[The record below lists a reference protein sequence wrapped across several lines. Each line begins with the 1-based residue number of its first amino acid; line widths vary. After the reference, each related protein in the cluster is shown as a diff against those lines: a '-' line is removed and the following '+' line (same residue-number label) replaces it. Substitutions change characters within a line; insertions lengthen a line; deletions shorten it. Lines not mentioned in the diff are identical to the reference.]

1 MGERNMP
8 LKYCRK
14 GHIKHRK
21 RKENVR
27 ISQPEKRQGQLRDS
41 LSLPFA
47 DVDENLCDATHVTT
61 GQIASQ
67 VRFGDAVT
75 ALAAVFAS

>member
-1 MGERNMP
+1 MP
-8 LKYCRK
+8 LKWCRK
-14 GHIKHRK
+14 RQIKYRK
-21 RKENVR
+21 RKGNVR
-27 ISQPEKRQGQLRDS
+27 ISQPKERQGELPNS
-41 LSLPFA
+41 SSLPFA
-47 DVDENLCDATHVTT
+47 DSDKNLWCATHATT